1 MMHDFKDKADNLLV
15 KLKRERS
22 IKNSEQAIEI
32 VSLFLVIRFFEIIC
46 SKEPNKNAYSQSG
59 LHSLRNH
66 EDYFYYYKN
75 VINEVACSHDY
86 MSRCPDIEKLLISSI
101 ENTILKLNN
110 SIVIEG
116 ILQLTSLLTCRDDFE
131 YLSKWYRSILER
143 MSIDSGKTG
152 EFYTPDALSKVIVRV
167 LKPESRDKV
176 YDPACGTGGFLVT
189 ASGYTQGK
197 ENNDN
202 SYLVGGEISP
212 FAYLTSF
219 ASLLFK
225 GDESFSLRLFDSLD
239 IGTHCQKY
247 NIVLTNPPF
256 GKYNHSSDYY
266 PQDFESS
273 YVDYQFLNH
282 VMNSLEV
289 GGRAAIVLPD
299 RFFTDRSSS
308 GIALKKRLLSD
319 FNINCILSIPPG
331 AMLPYTGVKLSVLF
345 FSNESCTSDIWIY
358 QLNTI
363 ERFTKKSRISIE
375 HFDDFFDKLELKEL
389 SKNSWF
395 VNRNELGDSFNL
407 LFRKN
412 DRESY
417 GVLINAKINLDK
429 LSEINQEMIES
440 LKYTKDRISRL
451 EDHIRL
457 NISNYHLKSYKVEE
471 LVSSL
476 PSKPLSRSELKE
488 EGIYP
493 VYGGNGVIGYYDNFH
508 VKGSNI
514 VIGRVGALC
523 GNVRYVSGNI
533 WATNNALVLESKL
546 SDKVHV
552 PYLAK
557 VLEMKD
563 LRKLASGTA
572 QPHITFSKIKNIEV
586 DLPPLNVQIELDT
599 WLTELELEL
608 EKQELLAEKIS
619 QENKIL
625 KNKVYLNLLRT

>member
-1 MMHDFKDKADNLLV
+1 MMRDFNNKADDLLI

-32 VSLFLVIRFFEIIC
+32 VSVFLVIRFFEILC
-46 SKEPNKNAYSQSG
+46 FKEPNEQSYSHKEKYG
-59 LHSLRNH
+59 LRNN
-66 EDYFYYYKN
+66 EEYFYYCKN
-75 VINEVACSHDY
+75 VINEVACSHDFIN
-86 MSRCPDIEKLLISSI
+86 RCPDIEKLLINSI
-101 ENTILKLNN
+101 ENTILKLKS

-116 ILQLTSLLTCRDDFE
+116 ILQLTSLLNFRSDFD

-143 MSIDSGKTG
+143 TTIDSGKTG
-152 EFYTPDALSKVIVRV
+152 EFYTPEALNKVIVRV
-167 LKPESRDKV
+167 LKPESRDTV

-189 ASGYTQGK
+189 ASGYNKGK
-197 ENNDN
+197 EDNDN
-202 SYLVGGEISP
+202 SHLVGGEISP

-225 GDESFSLRLFDSLD
+225 GEESFSLRLSDSLD
-239 IGTHCQKY
+239 LGSHCQKY
-247 NIVLTNPPF
+247 NIVVTNPPF
-256 GKYNHSSDYY
+256 GKYNHSSNYN

-273 YVDYQFLNH
+273 FIDYQFLNH
-282 VMNSLEV
+282 VMNSLEDE
-289 GGRAAIVLPD
+289 GRAAIVLPD

-308 GIALKKRLLSD
+308 CIALKKRLLSD

-345 FSNESCTSDIWIY
+345 FSNDVSTSDIWIY
-358 QLNTI
+358 QLNSI
-363 ERFTKKSRISIE
+363 ERFTKKSRVNIE
-375 HFDDFFDKLELKEL
+375 HFDDFFDKLKLKEL
-389 SKNSWF
+389 SENSWL
-395 VNRNELGDSFNL
+395 VDRNELDDSFNL

-417 GVLINAKINLDK
+417 GVLDNAKINLDK
-429 LSEINQEMIES
+429 LSQSNQEMIES

-451 EDHIRL
+451 EEHIRL
-457 NISNYHLKSYKVEE
+457 NISSYQLQSFKVGE
-471 LVSSL
+471 LVNSL

-488 EGIYP
+488 EGMYP
-493 VYGGNGVIGYYDNFH
+493 VYGGNGVIGYYDDYS

-523 GNVRYVSGNI
+523 GNVRHVSGNI

-546 SDKVHV
+546 SDIVHV

-572 QPHITFSKIKNIEV
+572 QPHITFSKIKNIEIE
-586 DLPPLNVQIELDT
+586 LPPLNAQVELNQ
-599 WLTELELEL
+599 WLSELEVEL
-608 EKQELLAEKIS
+608 ENQEVLAKKIS
-619 QENKIL
+619 EENTKL
-625 KNKVYLNLLRT
+625 KNQLYTHLLRI